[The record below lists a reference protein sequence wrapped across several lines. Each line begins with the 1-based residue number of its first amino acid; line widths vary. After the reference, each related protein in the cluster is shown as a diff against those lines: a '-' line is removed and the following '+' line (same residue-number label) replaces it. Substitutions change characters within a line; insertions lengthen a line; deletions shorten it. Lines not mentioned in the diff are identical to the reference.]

1 MEEEGLRY
9 SGVSFETL
17 DEAVKRYEYITFK
30 NANLNYL
37 CVSTQALNFSKEIT
51 SLLNSEKFNRKTCF
65 IALT

>member
-30 NANLNYL
+30 NATLNYL
-37 CVSTQALNFSKEIT
+37 CISTQALNFSKEIT